1 MEDMINDALDN
12 VVLTNGT
19 CNKMVMVW
27 TNTGKRLLYV
37 LYRHY
42 QTTKH
47 DYIAAYE
54 IMYC

>member
-1 MEDMINDALDN
+1 MINDALDN